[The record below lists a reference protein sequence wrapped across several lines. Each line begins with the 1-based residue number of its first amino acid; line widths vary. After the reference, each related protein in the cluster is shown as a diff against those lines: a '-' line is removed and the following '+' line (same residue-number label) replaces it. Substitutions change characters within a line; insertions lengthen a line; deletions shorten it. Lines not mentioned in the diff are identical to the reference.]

1 MLLLWTQEYKK
12 FEQFSPNVDGKIKAV
27 FQDFIWDFFKKI
39 KLDSVIN
46 SNHFFE
52 NIQGFHG
59 SKVNPEIARSFDLKS
74 QNIQNILLN
83 TRLVNIVLANK
94 LFRKRSKK
102 SYSVDTDTAASII
115 KSAFKHCAF
124 ISMLLQIY
132 WAFVV
137 NALHQH

>member
-1 MLLLWTQEYKK
+1 MLSLWTQEYKK

-52 NIQGFHG
+52 NIQGFHV

-94 LFRKRSKK
+94 LFQKRSKK
-102 SYSVDTDTAASII
+102 SYSVDTAASII

-124 ISMLLQIY
+124 ISMLLQSY

>member
-1 MLLLWTQEYKK
+1 M
-12 FEQFSPNVDGKIKAV
+12 
-27 FQDFIWDFFKKI
+27 
-39 KLDSVIN
+39 IN

-52 NIQGFHG
+52 NIQGFHV

-132 WAFVV
+132 
-137 NALHQH
+137 